1 MARTHYEVLGITH
14 AASTEEIR
22 RAFRAA
28 ARKLHPDVSE
38 SKNSETRFAEASA
51 AYEVLSDPQARRAY
65 DEQLHAARTSHEGV
79 PSGQAH
85 YTWTNVA
92 THATKEGGPF
102 RSRPFSLSSKL
113 GIRPRGSPCRD
124 GRQPGPCDGYN
135 CAGDH
140 RLRGGRWAGRDRV
153 HDCRRADHA
162 LAGPVQAWAGH

>member
-92 THATKEGGPF
+92 THATKEGGERGVGQGDLDEMYNAF
-102 RSRPFSLSSKL
+102 FGKSK
-113 GIRPRGSPCRD
+113 RTRKPK
-124 GRQPGPCDGYN
+124 
-135 CAGDH
+135 A
-140 RLRGGRWAGRDRV
+140 
-153 HDCRRADHA
+153 
-162 LAGPVQAWAGH
+162 